1 MSSTCTTSPSA
12 TPADSRSRLWTR
24 SARPFPHRR
33 TLASMRVDTSCIYTL
48 PLIFSLRGPN
58 VSRETAWDG
67 GTYLSE
73 RTLPRAHYG
82 FRAVLMAAPRFP
94 SLMGRPIRF
103 ADWRPVH
110 RPRSALHGR
119 LCPLSES
126 RRDGPPRCGRDRPV
140 SPVRAS
146 GRGLGR
152 SAAAPVGPH
161 LCRHLAGSDDCDD
174 SASRHCKPTPT
185 AIPVHSLL
193 LHRRVDRFLLF
204 RVPGLPPRS
213 RRTPTTRRRQQQ
225 DR

>member
-1 MSSTCTTSPSA
+1 
-12 TPADSRSRLWTR
+12 
-24 SARPFPHRR
+24 
-33 TLASMRVDTSCIYTL
+33 MRVDTSCIYTL

-103 ADWRPVH
+103 PDLRPVH

-126 RRDGPPRCGRDRPV
+126 RRDGPPRCGRDPPR
-140 SPVRAS
+140 SPVRGFWP
-146 GRGLGR
+146 GRGR
-152 SAAAPVGPH
+152 FAP
-161 LCRHLAGSDDCDD
+161 A
-174 SASRHCKPTPT
+174 
-185 AIPVHSLL
+185 
-193 LHRRVDRFLLF
+193 
-204 RVPGLPPRS
+204 PPW
-213 RRTPTTRRRQQQ
+213 PP
-225 DR
+225 